1 MHVGCDAA
9 ECHHHILGYLK
20 IDLAAFVCV
29 CAHRYAARG
38 PVGCLSPAFI
48 LRSHFYYYYF
58 FLLFR
63 RASCSHAV
71 LQYKKWS

>member
-20 IDLAAFVCV
+20 IDLPASLCACV
-29 CAHRYAARG
+29 HCSPSHRPGA
-38 PVGCLSPAFI
+38 CL
-48 LRSHFYYYYF
+48 
-58 FLLFR
+58 LLVFHALISLIR
-63 RASCSHAV
+63 RAASHAV